1 MSIFGETNT
10 IIDDIEPSVLDNDT
24 DQVLSN
30 DTDQV
35 LSNVLE
41 KKKPGKK
48 KNNVWDHFTEDTRKK
63 GHSSSICK
71 FCGESKA
78 RGRPSEMMA
87 HLALQCDKVEASV
100 KEKYL
105 KTLAQVNQTS
115 ESTSFAK
122 LPYTKGANKR
132 KLNEDIAS
140 GIQPKITSKLQKST
154 IDPGQQALCNKSLTR
169 FFVCCGIPFSTVESP
184 FFIDLVKNLCASYQ
198 LPDRRTLSNT
208 WLDNETA
215 RIVVEVE
222 EILKRQENLSLGI
235 YIFIYL

>member
-105 KTLAQVNQTS
+105 KTLA
-115 ESTSFAK
+115 K

-169 FFVCCGIPFSTVESP
+169 FFVCCGIHFSTVESP